1 MNYKLA
7 FRLALLSNVIL
18 LSLLTLLMA
27 KSPANAV
34 PRLELLK
41 NPRGNTTSML
51 YMQTQ
56 EAIYVQCLQD
66 GVDKGE
72 LDITQGRLARVI
84 FCAPSR

>member
-18 LSLLTLLMA
+18 LSLLTVLMA

-34 PRLELLK
+34 PTLEPLK
-41 NPRGNTTSML
+41 NPRGSTTSML

-66 GVDKGE
+66 GVDKGD
-72 LDITQGRLARVI
+72 LDITQGRLARVL
-84 FCAPSR
+84 FCAPGR

>member
-18 LSLLTLLMA
+18 LSFLTLLIA
-27 KSPANAV
+27 KSPANAL
-34 PRLELLK
+34 PRLEPLK
-41 NPRGNTTSML
+41 NSSGNATSML

-66 GVDKGE
+66 GVDKGD
-72 LDITQGRLARVI
+72 LDITQGRLARVL
-84 FCAPSR
+84 FCAPGR